1 MLFVTTVMLKWQ
13 DETRG
18 GKTEQKSVKRGVRW
32 QSEFWHCFK
41 QQGGTEQE
49 SQRCVA
55 EASTLRREER
65 TPLSASLLWCL
76 REKKSWY
83 ESVTRTTD
91 VLLAIHFTFFYLL
104 NLPTTHKVVSSLH
117 LCSSCALLQCKQ
129 GQLGGKVMGQEG
141 KMGLWPSP
149 RDANP
154 HPKMT
159 SPPSC
164 MANEQVSTVLQR
176 LSEVQCNNVQMAR
189 TQVSFEWRL

>member
-18 GKTEQKSVKRGVRW
+18 GKTEQKSVNWGVRW

-41 QQGGTEQE
+41 QQGDIKQE
-49 SQRCVA
+49 SQHCVA
-55 EASTLRREER
+55 EASTLKREER
-65 TPLSASLLWCL
+65 TPLSASLLWWL

-91 VLLAIHFTFFYLL
+91 VLLAIHFTFFYLF
-104 NLPTTHKVVSSLH
+104 NLPTTHKVMSSLH
-117 LCSSCALLQCKQ
+117 LCSSYALQCKQ

-149 RDANP
+149 RDAIP
-154 HPKMT
+154 HPRMT
-159 SPPSC
+159 SPPSY
-164 MANEQVSTVLQR
+164 MASEQVSTVAQWI
-176 LSEVQCNNVQMAR
+176 SEV
-189 TQVSFEWRL
+189 